1 MTEPIATHGPAP
13 AVGGPGPRVA
23 DPRVAEALAKIAASA
38 GVDLNETPG
47 VFDDVYRRL
56 QSALAHPDQT

>member
-1 MTEPIATHGPAP
+1 MTESVAA
-13 AVGGPGPRVA
+13 GGDVPTVRVSDA
-23 DPRVAEALAKIAASA
+23 RVAEALARIAASA

-56 QSALAHPDQT
+56 QSALANPDQT